1 MASGPRN
8 VTPTPGGSLDFVHYC
23 PAWTDPNWQDEGPER
38 DASLFDIKDSVFDR
52 LRPALLPRDH
62 FKKPTIYAQRFGIF
76 PGRTDGR
83 SRTSP
88 TRAESREIFP
98 ASSDIRNGKELF
110 GRFEDL
116 AKAAN
121 EHVDDYMERTRP
133 DMKKLGETEQRFMQ
147 QYEDLHACASIPVKW
162 LADPATVGI
171 ARGDQVQACSE
182 LLHSLQDHTHGDLH
196 GEPYFDEDPYQ
207 EVGHAFEEHVMGGGY
222 WSFATDVC
230 ILRPALLQTAAGLVA
245 FSQNSDGDINV
256 PPVLQYPPTRN
267 IRLTHYIRTEDVQKY
282 FTQPFWDVAMQKYGT
297 AALRESS
304 KRPHKVTY
312 YPADDAYDTYGFD
325 ENTLGTPED
334 KDWVQD
340 FMKELDGRGNVVLR
354 SYLNNLI
361 NEACDFDLMNEQFS
375 TDMMTWGHR
384 DQIWRDISREILMIL
399 CEISAH
405 TYQASQDQA
414 QDNILDFLHNLWQVA
429 KCQRGRYPDPHS
441 ASLDTLS
448 SDPEDW
454 AQHTRYSG
462 LEVYEKRLVPRLIDF
477 TRRIERELMHIE
489 SMVCELYQ
497 SGTSSWPLYQHFGK
511 GHDEE
516 LRDRVDRMI
525 EHITD
530 LLTPVGI
537 ADRGI
542 KSIDAEWFNRIWN
555 LGRRVKD
562 VRRLLDLDTQNY
574 EHNWRDLLLSM
585 PMARKSNRKPH
596 QRFYFLAKKE
606 MMKLTGSQLEKMK
619 EFKTRFQK
627 ALSLGSYKVVIPGE
641 DPNVLSIAQRLS
653 GTLDDD
659 RGSNDHEKGIKGP
672 STGIFDIEAVKKL
685 VHQLREEENAAQTDM
700 LNRIT
705 NRLKSEAP
713 TLKEAAAEQAG
724 MVPPV
729 PPKFQQM
736 GFENQAVPL
745 NSLEEF
751 KANNAPFSAFS
762 SGTSSPFPQHQPNQ
776 PPAWVANS
784 TGDLAAW
791 VNNRLAGGP
800 PVAHGITPHPYALR
814 ENLTV
819 DLQNMAQASLP
830 MRNPASFANEYPREV
845 VQDQDSSFVVG
856 PLGDIAQAW
865 EKQYQLGQSPPPAA
879 TGGTPVVQSST
890 APTRRDSRDIDLTG
904 GLNQGRKATVLSH
917 FDHSSSETDV
927 SDDEAQRTRESSSS
941 GTTLVGLSDVEEELL
956 SKIASFERS
965 EARENGHELK
975 RRSSWV
981 PLHSKKK
988 KLETPKARRRIYK
1001 SKPKKPSSWYHLQQK
1016 GRRASNT
1023 AFPVPRDCHRP
1034 PHHSSSPYMLA
1045 KRFITMAATRGL
1057 SEIPTLASL
1066 YRDPDST
1073 LSEAHL
1079 SSRSDPDYPASDSI
1093 NKRIGLIRGDIT
1105 KLRLDAIVNAANRSL
1120 LGGGG
1125 VDGAIHRAAGTDLVK
1140 ECKTLGPINTGDAV
1154 ITKGYNLPSKHVIH
1168 TVGPVYA
1175 ADANPSESLAN
1186 CYRESL
1192 KLAVKN
1198 GVTTIGFS
1206 AISTGVY
1213 GFPNLPAAKI
1223 ACRTVREFLESEEGS
1238 KLTRVVFVT
1247 FVAPDVNAYNE
1258 TIPRMFPPTKD
1269 GSA

>member
-8 VTPTPGGSLDFVHYC
+8 VTLTPGGSLDFVHYC

-133 DMKKLGETEQRFMQ
+133 DMKKLRETEQQFMQ
-147 QYEDLHACASIPVKW
+147 QYEDLVIDENWQTILFGSLTMDELQAEGYFSMCDTRFDSLRGQVSELFKRERWVDTSYHGKT
-162 LADPATVGI
+162 ADEPRLIYTLNGRREEWNARQQRKVEGQPDTRNYYSPRDD

-304 KRPHKVTY
+304 KKPHKVTY

-340 FMKELDGRGNVVLR
+340 FMKELDGRGNAVLR

-384 DQIWRDISREILMIL
+384 DQIWRDLSREILMIL

-414 QDNILDFLHNLWQVA
+414 QDNVLDFLHNLWQVA

-489 SMVCELYQ
+489 SM
-497 SGTSSWPLYQHFGK
+497 
-511 GHDEE
+511 
-516 LRDRVDRMI
+516 
-525 EHITD
+525 
-530 LLTPVGI
+530 
-537 ADRGI
+537 
-542 KSIDAEWFNRIWN
+542 
-555 LGRRVKD
+555 
-562 VRRLLDLDTQNY
+562 
-574 EHNWRDLLLSM
+574 
-585 PMARKSNRKPH
+585 
-596 QRFYFLAKKE
+596 
-606 MMKLTGSQLEKMK
+606 
-619 EFKTRFQK
+619 K

-685 VHQLREEENAAQTDM
+685 VHQLREEENDAQTDM

-713 TLKEAAAEQAG
+713 TLKEATAEQAG

-800 PVAHGITPHPYALR
+800 PVTHGITPHPYALR

-856 PLGDIAQAW
+856 PLGDITQSW

-904 GLNQGRKATVLSH
+904 GLNQGRKATVLSDC
-917 FDHSSSETDV
+917 DHSSSETDV

-956 SKIASFERS
+956 SKIALFERS
-965 EARENGHELK
+965 EARENGYDLK

-988 KLETPKARRRIYK
+988 KLETPKARRRVYK
-1001 SKPKKPSSWYHLQQK
+1001 SKPKKP
-1016 GRRASNT
+1016 R
-1023 AFPVPRDCHRP
+1023 VPR
-1034 PHHSSSPYMLA
+1034 A
-1045 KRFITMAATRGL
+1045 
-1057 SEIPTLASL
+1057 
-1066 YRDPDST
+1066 
-1073 LSEAHL
+1073 
-1079 SSRSDPDYPASDSI
+1079 
-1093 NKRIGLIRGDIT
+1093 
-1105 KLRLDAIVNAANRSL
+1105 
-1120 LGGGG
+1120 
-1125 VDGAIHRAAGTDLVK
+1125 
-1140 ECKTLGPINTGDAV
+1140 
-1154 ITKGYNLPSKHVIH
+1154 
-1168 TVGPVYA
+1168 
-1175 ADANPSESLAN
+1175 
-1186 CYRESL
+1186 
-1192 KLAVKN
+1192 
-1198 GVTTIGFS
+1198 
-1206 AISTGVY
+1206 
-1213 GFPNLPAAKI
+1213 
-1223 ACRTVREFLESEEGS
+1223 
-1238 KLTRVVFVT
+1238 
-1247 FVAPDVNAYNE
+1247 
-1258 TIPRMFPPTKD
+1258 
-1269 GSA
+1269 

>member
-147 QYEDLHACASIPVKW
+147 QYEDLVIDENWQTILFGSLTMDELQAEGYFSMCDTRFDSLRGQVSELFKRERWVDTSYHGKTADEPRLIYTLNGRREEWNARTNDRVWSAMQPAIQLASRLLGMDDTFISSLLDITNRLWISPRLFQHQPGQDRDNKIRFVPDLDPDDPSRLDGAKAVIDSGIDPRAATWQALLQTIEIELTSGFLFEGKQQRDHCTGVTHSCTTYPRGYNLLVTIDCELVWPLINDTYSNSEKLKASLILATTIAHEMMHACASIPVKW

-375 TDMMTWGHR
+375 TDMITWGHR

-477 TRRIERELMHIE
+477 TRRVERELMHIE

-776 PPAWVANS
+776 PPAWIANS

-927 SDDEAQRTRESSSS
+927 SDDEAQRTREISSS

-988 KLETPKARRRIYK
+988 KLETPKARRHVYK
-1001 SKPKKPSSWYHLQQK
+1001 SKPKKPS
-1016 GRRASNT
+1016 
-1023 AFPVPRDCHRP
+1023 VPR
-1034 PHHSSSPYMLA
+1034 A
-1045 KRFITMAATRGL
+1045 
-1057 SEIPTLASL
+1057 
-1066 YRDPDST
+1066 
-1073 LSEAHL
+1073 
-1079 SSRSDPDYPASDSI
+1079 
-1093 NKRIGLIRGDIT
+1093 
-1105 KLRLDAIVNAANRSL
+1105 
-1120 LGGGG
+1120 
-1125 VDGAIHRAAGTDLVK
+1125 
-1140 ECKTLGPINTGDAV
+1140 
-1154 ITKGYNLPSKHVIH
+1154 
-1168 TVGPVYA
+1168 
-1175 ADANPSESLAN
+1175 
-1186 CYRESL
+1186 
-1192 KLAVKN
+1192 
-1198 GVTTIGFS
+1198 
-1206 AISTGVY
+1206 
-1213 GFPNLPAAKI
+1213 
-1223 ACRTVREFLESEEGS
+1223 
-1238 KLTRVVFVT
+1238 
-1247 FVAPDVNAYNE
+1247 
-1258 TIPRMFPPTKD
+1258 
-1269 GSA
+1269 

>member
-8 VTPTPGGSLDFVHYC
+8 GAPTPGGSLDFVLYC

-110 GRFEDL
+110 GRFENL

-133 DMKKLGETEQRFMQ
+133 DMKRLDETEQRFMQ
-147 QYEDLHACASIPVKW
+147 QYEDLVIDENWQMILFGSLTMDELQAEGYFSMCDTRFDSLRGQISELFKRDRWVDTSYRGKTADEPRLMYSLNGIREDWNARPAIQLASRFLEMDDTFLSGLLDITNRLWINPRLFQNQPGQDRDNKISNSEKLKASLILAATIAHEMMHAFASIPVKW

-171 ARGDQVQACSE
+171 VRGDQVQACSE
-182 LLHSLQDHTHGDLH
+182 LLHSWQDRKHGDLH

-207 EVGHAFEEHVMGGGY
+207 EVGHAFEEHVLGGGY
-222 WSFATDVC
+222 WSFATDAC

-245 FSQNSDGDINV
+245 FSQTCDGDANV

-282 FTQPFWDVAMQKYGT
+282 FTQSFWDVAMQKYGT
-297 AALRESS
+297 AVLREPSE
-304 KRPHKVTY
+304 KPHKLTY
-312 YPADDAYDTYGFD
+312 YPADDAYDIYGFD

-334 KDWVQD
+334 KEWIHD
-340 FMKELDGRGNVVLR
+340 FMKELGGRGNLVLR

-361 NEACDFDLMNEQFS
+361 NEARAFDFMNEQFS

-384 DQIWRDISREILMIL
+384 DQIWRNLTREILMII

-414 QDNILDFLHNLWQVA
+414 QDDVLDSLLNLWQMA
-429 KCQRGRYPDPHS
+429 KCQLGRHPDPHS
-441 ASLDTLS
+441 AALDALF

-454 AQHTRYSG
+454 AQYTQYSG

-497 SGTSSWPLYQHFGK
+497 LGPSSWPLYQHFGK

-525 EHITD
+525 DYTTD
-530 LLTPVGI
+530 LLTPAVI

-555 LGRRVKD
+555 LVRRLKD

-619 EFKTRFQK
+619 ELKARFQRE
-627 ALSLGSYKVVIPGE
+627 LSLGSYKVIIPGE
-641 DPNVLSIAQRLS
+641 DPDRLSIAQRLS

-659 RGSNDHEKGIKGP
+659 RGSNGHEKSIKGP
-672 STGIFDIEAVKKL
+672 STGIFDTEAVKKL
-685 VHQLREEENAAQTDM
+685 VHQLREEENNAQTDM

-705 NRLKSEAP
+705 NRLNSQAP
-713 TLKEAAAEQAG
+713 TLQEVAAEQAG
-724 MVPPV
+724 MIPPV

-745 NSLEEF
+745 NGLEEF

-762 SGTSSPFPQHQPNQ
+762 SGTGSPFPQHQPNQ

-814 ENLTV
+814 ENLTA

-845 VQDQDSSFVVG
+845 AQDQGSSFVAG
-856 PLGDIAQAW
+856 PLGDIGQAW
-865 EKQYQLGQSPPPAA
+865 EQQHQLGQSPPPAA
-879 TGGTPVVQSST
+879 TGATPGVQSPT
-890 APTRRDSRDIDLTG
+890 ATTRRDNHDIDMAG
-904 GLNQGRKATVLSH
+904 GLSQGRKATVLSH
-917 FDHSSSETDV
+917 FERSSSETDL
-927 SDDEAQRTRESSSS
+927 SDDEVQQTRESSSS

-965 EARENGHELK
+965 EAREKGYYLK

-981 PLHSKKK
+981 HPHSKKK
-988 KLETPKARRRIYK
+988 KLEAPKTRRRVYK
-1001 SKPKKPSSWYHLQQK
+1001 SKLKKP
-1016 GRRASNT
+1016 R
-1023 AFPVPRDCHRP
+1023 VP
-1034 PHHSSSPYMLA
+1034 L
-1045 KRFITMAATRGL
+1045 
-1057 SEIPTLASL
+1057 
-1066 YRDPDST
+1066 
-1073 LSEAHL
+1073 
-1079 SSRSDPDYPASDSI
+1079 
-1093 NKRIGLIRGDIT
+1093 
-1105 KLRLDAIVNAANRSL
+1105 
-1120 LGGGG
+1120 
-1125 VDGAIHRAAGTDLVK
+1125 
-1140 ECKTLGPINTGDAV
+1140 
-1154 ITKGYNLPSKHVIH
+1154 
-1168 TVGPVYA
+1168 
-1175 ADANPSESLAN
+1175 
-1186 CYRESL
+1186 
-1192 KLAVKN
+1192 
-1198 GVTTIGFS
+1198 
-1206 AISTGVY
+1206 
-1213 GFPNLPAAKI
+1213 
-1223 ACRTVREFLESEEGS
+1223 
-1238 KLTRVVFVT
+1238 
-1247 FVAPDVNAYNE
+1247 
-1258 TIPRMFPPTKD
+1258 
-1269 GSA
+1269 

>member
-147 QYEDLHACASIPVKW
+147 QYEDLVIDENWQTILFGSLTMDELQAEGYFSMCDTRFDSLRGQVSELFKRERWVDTSYHGKTADEPRLIYTLNGRREEWNARTNDRVWSAMQPAIQLASRLLGMDDTFISSLLDITNRLWISPRLFQHQPGQDRDNKIRFVPDLDPDDPSRLDGAKAVIDSDCELVWPLINDTYSNSEKLKASLILATTIAHEMMHACASIPVKW

-375 TDMMTWGHR
+375 TDMITWGHR

-477 TRRIERELMHIE
+477 TRRVERELMHIE
-489 SMVCELYQ
+489 SM
-497 SGTSSWPLYQHFGK
+497 
-511 GHDEE
+511 
-516 LRDRVDRMI
+516 
-525 EHITD
+525 
-530 LLTPVGI
+530 
-537 ADRGI
+537 
-542 KSIDAEWFNRIWN
+542 
-555 LGRRVKD
+555 
-562 VRRLLDLDTQNY
+562 
-574 EHNWRDLLLSM
+574 
-585 PMARKSNRKPH
+585 
-596 QRFYFLAKKE
+596 E

-776 PPAWVANS
+776 PPAWIANS

-927 SDDEAQRTRESSSS
+927 SDDEAQRTREISSS

-988 KLETPKARRRIYK
+988 KLETPKARRHVYK
-1001 SKPKKPSSWYHLQQK
+1001 SKPKKPS
-1016 GRRASNT
+1016 
-1023 AFPVPRDCHRP
+1023 VPR
-1034 PHHSSSPYMLA
+1034 A
-1045 KRFITMAATRGL
+1045 
-1057 SEIPTLASL
+1057 
-1066 YRDPDST
+1066 
-1073 LSEAHL
+1073 
-1079 SSRSDPDYPASDSI
+1079 
-1093 NKRIGLIRGDIT
+1093 
-1105 KLRLDAIVNAANRSL
+1105 
-1120 LGGGG
+1120 
-1125 VDGAIHRAAGTDLVK
+1125 
-1140 ECKTLGPINTGDAV
+1140 
-1154 ITKGYNLPSKHVIH
+1154 
-1168 TVGPVYA
+1168 
-1175 ADANPSESLAN
+1175 
-1186 CYRESL
+1186 
-1192 KLAVKN
+1192 
-1198 GVTTIGFS
+1198 
-1206 AISTGVY
+1206 
-1213 GFPNLPAAKI
+1213 
-1223 ACRTVREFLESEEGS
+1223 
-1238 KLTRVVFVT
+1238 
-1247 FVAPDVNAYNE
+1247 
-1258 TIPRMFPPTKD
+1258 
-1269 GSA
+1269 